1 MDTTSLFR
9 ECGLGTRLIAALWTI
24 SANNVTV
31 DWLVY
36 RPKQPLDVADPRLNI
51 EQLTVTAKRE
61 ALLSFCSKIACYHN
75 SSRLKI
81 TGSFTMIRK
90 PHQLQ

>member
-1 MDTTSLFR
+1 MDTRSLFR
-9 ECGLGTRLIAALWTI
+9 ECGLGTRLITALWKI

-36 RPKQPLDVADPRLNI
+36 RPKQPLDLRLNI
-51 EQLTVTAKRE
+51 EQLIVTAKRE
-61 ALLSFCSKIACYHN
+61 ALLTFCSKIACYHN
-75 SSRLKI
+75 SSRSKI